1 MSPQATKTGS
11 GIDGRVAAAEADAA
25 VMWNNEAI
33 PFAQLPDRI
42 ARTDR
47 RALRDRLLD
56 GYVEALDALEPM
68 HRERLAA
75 WTANGRPTPAEGDPV
90 ATATELERF
99 ALLSETWYFAALRR
113 YLALVDIEQG
123 DATVGD
129 LWHVLRGSAWEHW
142 FGPRETRDA
151 TLATGREV
159 VGIPDAS
166 GWRAAQRMLAGAPE
180 PGDSVVAAGV
190 RHAYG
195 LLAGTREWLVRE
207 LRVPEHEVVP
217 FVDFAAFARLA
228 ELRRAFADLLFELRL
243 YDDPDP
249 AVARAY
255 YAGIAGQMLG
265 VQVPEA
271 AYLHAIP
278 RPWASLDE
286 LRAALLGGDLVEVL
300 EGRYGA
306 TWWREAEATE
316 LVASV
321 RSASSVDDALARLGY
336 DALDW
341 RPVLRQIRTRLIGEM
356 SGYGG
361 PNITTRAG
369 TRKV

>member
-1 MSPQATKTGS
+1 MSVQATRTDS
-11 GIDGRVAAAEADAA
+11 DIDRRVAAAEAQAV

-33 PFAQLPDRI
+33 PFTELPERI
-42 ARTDR
+42 ARIDR
-47 RALRDRLLD
+47 RALRDRLLA
-56 GYVEALDALEPM
+56 GYVEALEALEPL

-75 WTANGRPTPAEGDPV
+75 WMADGPPTPAEGDP
-90 ATATELERF
+90 AAMATEMEPF
-99 ALLSETWYFAALRR
+99 AILSETWYFAALRR

-123 DATVGD
+123 DATIAD
-129 LWHVLRGSAWEHW
+129 LWHVLRGGAWEHW
-142 FGPRETRDA
+142 FGQRETREA
-151 TLATGREV
+151 VLATGREEV
-159 VGIPDAS
+159 TVGDVS
-166 GWRAAQRMLAGAPE
+166 GWRAAERMLAGTPDAGE
-180 PGDSVVAAGV
+180 SLVAAAI

-195 LLAGTREWLVRE
+195 LLAGSREWLVRE
-207 LRVPEHEVVP
+207 LQVPEQEVVP

-228 ELRRAFADLLFELRL
+228 DLRRAFAALLFEQRL
-243 YDDPDP
+243 YQDSD
-249 AVARAY
+249 AGVARAY
-255 YAGIAGQMLG
+255 YAGITGHMLG

-271 AYLHAIP
+271 AYLHALP

-286 LRAALLGGDLVEVL
+286 LRAALLGGDLFEVL
-300 EGRYGA
+300 EGRYGEA
-306 TWWREAEATE
+306 WWRDAGARD

-321 RSASSVDDALARLGY
+321 RQAATVDDALARLGY

>member
-1 MSPQATKTGS
+1 MSVPAIRTDS
-11 GIDGRVAAAEADAA
+11 DIDQRVADAEARAA

-33 PFAQLPDRI
+33 AFADLPDRI

-47 RALRDRLLD
+47 RALRDRLLA
-56 GYVEALDALEPM
+56 GYAEALDALEPLY
-68 HRERLAA
+68 RERLAA
-75 WTANGRPTPAEGDPV
+75 WLADGVPQPTEGDPS
-90 ATATELERF
+90 AMAEQMEPF

-113 YLALVDIEQG
+113 DLALVDSEQG
-123 DATVGD
+123 DATIGD
-129 LWHVLRGSAWEHW
+129 LWHVLRGGAWEHW
-142 FGPRETRDA
+142 FGARETREA
-151 TLATGREV
+151 IVATGREELPV
-159 VGIPDAS
+159 ADVT
-166 GWRAAQRMLAGAPE
+166 GWRAARRMLAGTPE
-180 PGDSVVAAGV
+180 PGEGVVAAAV
-190 RHAYG
+190 RQVYG
-195 LLAGTREWLVRE
+195 LLVGSPEWLGAE
-207 LRVPEHEVVP
+207 LRVAEHEVVP

-228 ELRRAFADLLFELRL
+228 DIRRAFAALLFEQRL
-243 YDDPDP
+243 YDDPD
-249 AVARAY
+249 AGVARAY
-255 YAGIAGQMLG
+255 YAGITGHMLG

-278 RPWASLDE
+278 RPWASLEE
-286 LRAALLGGDLVEVL
+286 LRTAVLAGDLLEVL
-300 EGRYGA
+300 EGRFGA
-306 TWWREAEATE
+306 SWWREAAARD

-321 RSASSVDDALARLGY
+321 RQASGVDDALARLGY